1 MLVNP
6 TDGETQVLADQSI
19 NVYLSQPLDSQTVS
33 KESVRI
39 QAIQGAR
46 NVPVAGNLQVE
57 GTSLKFIPSQSWL
70 YGIKY
75 RVTLLPEL
83 KDLQGN
89 RLEALYEWSFET
101 RTLAPGMVPIW
112 PGSFIMGSPRKP
124 PEREVTMSQIYYILN
139 HEVTVSEYRLCMEAG
154 ACRYSKPNESRH
166 WTMKNP
172 DRVDAPLNYISWD
185 QAQAVSYTHLTLPTK
200 RIV

>member
-1 MLVNP
+1 MLSELRWNFLTSPPPLMRPPSVVLVNP

-19 NVYLSQPLDSQTVS
+19 NVYLSQSLDPQTVS
-33 KESVRI
+33 KESVKI

-46 NVPVAGNLQVE
+46 NVPVAGNLLVE
-57 GTSLKFIPSQSWL
+57 GTTLKFIPSQPWL
-70 YGIKY
+70 YGMKY

-112 PGSFIMGSPRKP
+112 PGSFVMGSPRKP
-124 PEREVTMSQIYYILN
+124 PEREVTMLSLIHI
-139 HEVTVSEYRLCMEAG
+139 SE
-154 ACRYSKPNESRH
+154 
-166 WTMKNP
+166 
-172 DRVDAPLNYISWD
+172 
-185 QAQAVSYTHLTLPTK
+185 PTR
-200 RIV
+200 RI